1 MKQVVP
7 FLSFN
12 GNCAEAM
19 QFYQSCLG
27 GELQLTTIGQTVMAD
42 AFPPSMHQLVVTGN
56 LVASAFCITAS
67 DLNHE
72 TKRFSGTHQQLLLN
86 CSSLNEARS
95 CYLRL
100 SEGGRKISDL
110 QFHKPKQLSGQL
122 IDKFGNGWIINWINV
137 TFRSSILHS

>member
-1 MKQVVP
+1 MKHIVP

-27 GELQLTTIGQTVMAD
+27 GELQLTTIGETVMAD
-42 AFPPSMHQLVVTGN
+42 AFPSSMHQLVVTGN
-56 LVASAFCITAS
+56 LIANEFCITGS

-86 CSSLNEARS
+86 CSNLNEART
-95 CYLRL
+95 CYYRL
-100 SEGGRKISDL
+100 AEGGRRITDL
-110 QFHKPKQLSGQL
+110 QLYKPKQLSGQL
-122 IDKFGNGWIINWINV
+122 VDKFGNGWIIQ
-137 TFRSSILHS
+137 LD